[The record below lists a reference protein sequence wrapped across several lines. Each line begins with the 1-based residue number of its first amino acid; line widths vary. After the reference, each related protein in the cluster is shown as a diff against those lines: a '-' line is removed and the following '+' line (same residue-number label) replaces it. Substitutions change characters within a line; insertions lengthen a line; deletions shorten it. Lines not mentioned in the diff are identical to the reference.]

1 MSERELLP
9 KHPSLSL
16 LIVFLR
22 EKMQLLHLLF
32 GHFDPLVMEL
42 DASLFETA
50 STCVQRDVMGL
61 VSCLWQLDILSELD
75 ISFLVQ

>member
-1 MSERELLP
+1 
-9 KHPSLSL
+9 
-16 LIVFLR
+16 
-22 EKMQLLHLLF
+22 
-32 GHFDPLVMEL
+32 MEL

-50 STCVQRDVMGL
+50 STCVQRDVMGF